1 MAIKTIPMLP
11 MRNASETDKDEH
23 LFDTKKVVHSK
34 DDAKQLNY
42 LLKSSAHGKS
52 SSTKDSNDNGTNYA
66 VSAKSKYGIS
76 KITGKPRT
84 SSPEGFKASAKCRP
98 EVAPGHN
105 RRDAD
110 WVKNREN
117 VDPTGYHK
125 TYLDFDS
132 VEKSYAEVFKDAL
145 DEYNS
150 RQTRNDRKI
159 TNYYRKI
166 MEDGRN
172 GTMKKNADVD
182 THRKLVY
189 EFIFQI
195 GKRDNRLD
203 TKKSIELLEKFVLEY
218 IPEHYPNLKA
228 IGIYLHADEFT
239 IDPVTK
245 QRLDG
250 SVHIHFDFI
259 PVAHALTKE
268 EQEEE
273 KKWRAELE
281 TKAREEAKARGEEF
295 SKTKFDE
302 QDWEMLRVQ
311 KFGKALQKGIL
322 LQSSMSGAC
331 AEMGF
336 RTKGKLTA
344 QIQMEEDIRTA
355 LLDFTESY
363 GIKVNREVDKNR
375 DEEVSID
382 AYKIREDN
390 KKLLEQIQQD
400 LEKETAIKKENQKS
414 LEDISVREENVKNLE
429 VEKAD
434 AERKSQEA
442 NALKEKVTPYVE
454 RIDKL
459 VENEQAIEKKQR
471 EQDARDKTLDEKSE
485 KIINNETESLNRI
498 ANKQTELN
506 SSISDYKTLKE
517 SVEADKITNQE
528 NAKINSDNAAINE
541 ANAKENKRKADDFY
555 EKESRYRMLNSFC
568 GQVDEINVNL
578 NQIAEQMGK
587 DLRDTSVTYREAI
600 NNGITTFKTK
610 CNQILLKFKD
620 AIRGFKTF
628 LEGKTSKDF
637 RNLADD
643 MDRNKTGTFEEY
655 EKKYMAEELD
665 WQVQQRIEKYTLKPV
680 KKRSWEMGRD

>member
-1 MAIKTIPMLP
+1 MLTQNRELQP
-11 MRNASETDKDEH
+11 RRRQKQG
-23 LFDTKKVVHSK
+23 
-34 DDAKQLNY
+34 KQL
-42 LLKSSAHGKS
+42 
-52 SSTKDSNDNGTNYA
+52 
-66 VSAKSKYGIS
+66 
-76 KITGKPRT
+76 
-84 SSPEGFKASAKCRP
+84 
-98 EVAPGHN
+98 
-105 RRDAD
+105 
-110 WVKNREN
+110 
-117 VDPTGYHK
+117 
-125 TYLDFDS
+125 
-132 VEKSYAEVFKDAL
+132 
-145 DEYNS
+145 
-150 RQTRNDRKI
+150 QQRK
-159 TNYYRKI
+159 
-166 MEDGRN
+166 
-172 GTMKKNADVD
+172 
-182 THRKLVY
+182 
-189 EFIFQI
+189 
-195 GKRDNRLD
+195 
-203 TKKSIELLEKFVLEY
+203 
-218 IPEHYPNLKA
+218 
-228 IGIYLHADEFT
+228 
-239 IDPVTK
+239 
-245 QRLDG
+245 
-250 SVHIHFDFI
+250 
-259 PVAHALTKE
+259 
-268 EQEEE
+268 QEEE

-281 TKAREEAKARGEEF
+281 TKAREEAKAKGEKF

-311 KFGKALQKGIL
+311 KFGKALQKGML

-442 NALKEKVTPYVE
+442 NAL
-454 RIDKL
+454 
-459 VENEQAIEKKQR
+459 
-471 EQDARDKTLDEKSE
+471 
-485 KIINNETESLNRI
+485 
-498 ANKQTELN
+498 
-506 SSISDYKTLKE
+506 
-517 SVEADKITNQE
+517 
-528 NAKINSDNAAINE
+528 NE